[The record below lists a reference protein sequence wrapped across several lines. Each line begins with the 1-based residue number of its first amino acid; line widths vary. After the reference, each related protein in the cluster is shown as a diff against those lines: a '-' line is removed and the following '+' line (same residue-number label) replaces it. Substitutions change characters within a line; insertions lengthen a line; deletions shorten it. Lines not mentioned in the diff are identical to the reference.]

1 VDLQASF
8 KVVKNSGRVVNDNDV
23 KSRVI
28 DAINTYFALE
38 NWDFGETFYFQELAA
53 YITNQL
59 APDIVSVVIVPTAAN
74 QVFGSLFEIK
84 SENDEIFVSAA
95 TVDDVEII
103 DAITASRL
111 QANGEVVTSD
121 PSLNTGVQSETANE
135 SIIITSTG
143 NY

>member
-1 VDLQASF
+1 MGSAQ
-8 KVVKNSGRVVNDNDV
+8 NIDN
-23 KSRVI
+23 
-28 DAINTYFALE
+28 
-38 NWDFGETFYFQELAA
+38 LAA
-53 YITNQL
+53 ILHIHPVQIEKLIASCN
-59 APDIVSVVIVPTAAN
+59 AA
-74 QVFGSLFEIK
+74 I
-84 SENDEIFVSAA
+84 
-95 TVDDVEII
+95 DDVEII